1 MLRLLLTVFWC
12 VQAAVYMVASIPSFC
27 FFRQLAVAVS
37 GFSVCFWFLL
47 LCSFSFVGT
56 GTGSAGSAVSG
67 MSEPCF
73 CCSLLP
79 RVWSCLL
86 HTFDVNKFSDS

>member
-37 GFSVCFWFLL
+37 GFSLSVFGSFCCAVFLL
-47 LCSFSFVGT
+47 LEQALGLLVVRFLVCQSRVFVVLSCREFGR
-56 GTGSAGSAVSG
+56 V
-67 MSEPCF
+67 
-73 CCSLLP
+73 CCTPS
-79 RVWSCLL
+79 
-86 HTFDVNKFSDS
+86 T